1 MMQPHVYLQ
10 AWGKSDRVEGG
21 LWHPAVFHMLDV
33 AACAERLI
41 AASPRRQVVLARR
54 LGVEPD
60 ALTRAMVALV
70 GVHDLGKLSR
80 AFQSKAS
87 WLWSQE
93 LLGPPPREDARPN
106 RRHDELLFA
115 WMRKRCDSRRGMI
128 DVMAWPMFAGWGCSG
143 HAWGCVSPILGGVAG
158 HHGEPVDAGGLDSR
172 TLAIVV
178 GERAEDAAAR
188 FLEDWFALVDAPP
201 LPALDPAA
209 AGALGW
215 AFSGL
220 TVAADWLGSN
230 PAFFPLTIATGAA
243 VDVPL
248 DRYWIERARPHARDA
263 VAAAGLEPV
272 SPSRNSTVLALA
284 RIADPRPLQSVA
296 ETIDLPEGP
305 ILAIVEDVTG
315 AGKTEA
321 ALVLAHRLMRRGD
334 AGGLYMAMP
343 TMATANAMFDRLG
356 EHLGRLFEPLGEKPS
371 LTLAHGK
378 AKLNPAFRRPTLP
391 VQDEPDLG
399 GDEPAPVGAVCA
411 DWIADDR
418 RKAFLAHVG
427 AGTID
432 QALLGVLPARYQSLR
447 LFGLGD
453 RVLILDEAH
462 AYDAFTGEL
471 MANLVRFQA
480 AMGGSTIL
488 MSATLP
494 DGTRRRL
501 GSAYRQGRGVANGA
515 PERGDPAD
523 AYPLISV
530 ASESGLDRVKV
541 APVASLC
548 RRVAVERLAGVP
560 DAEDR
565 LVAAHGAGA
574 AVAYVRNSVQDAVET
589 ATHLCA
595 AGLDP
600 LLFHARF
607 AMGDRAKIEDD
618 VRRLYGRDADPTKRT
633 ARPLVATQ
641 VVEQSLDLDFDLL
654 LTDLAPI
661 DLLLQRAGRV
671 WRHMAERPAAARPF
685 SVPTLGVVSPDPDGP
700 IGADWIAGVL
710 PLTGLVYEDHGL
722 LWRSAR
728 VLFGAG
734 AIEAPGDLRAF
745 VEAVYADQPGPSL
758 ATPASLAR
766 NEAKALGEDYGERSH
781 ARQVSLKYE
790 EGYTRS
796 TAWLDEAKVMTRLGE
811 PRVTLRLARED
822 AGAIVPWF
830 PDRQEGRAWAL
841 SEVDVPARRLKE
853 VAVRER
859 CRAGVQ
865 RARAGFGR
873 FDKDVPLAVLEP
885 DGEGAWRAKGVD
897 QQDRPVT
904 LRYSRT
910 LGLRVEQSLSG

>member
-1 MMQPHVYLQ
+1 MDAAARRYLH

-41 AASPRRQVVLARR
+41 AAGPGRHAVLAGRLGVAPDVLAR
-54 LGVEPD
+54 
-60 ALTRAMVALV
+60 ALVALV
-70 GVHDLGKLSR
+70 GVHDLGKLSV
-80 AFQSKAS
+80 AFQCKVS
-87 WLWSQE
+87 WLWREE
-93 LLGPPPREDARPN
+93 LLGPPPRDAARPN

-115 WMRKRCDSRRGMI
+115 WMRRGFGERRGMA
-128 DVMAWPMFAGWGCSG
+128 DMTAWPMFAGWGRSVRAWCSV
-143 HAWGCVSPILGGVAG
+143 WPILGGVAG
-158 HHGEPVDAGGLDSR
+158 HHGEPVDAEGLDDR
-172 TLAIVV
+172 GLALLV
-178 GERAEDAAAR
+178 GDRAEAAASR
-188 FLEDWFALVDAPP
+188 FLEDWFALVGA
-201 LPALDPAA
+201 PALPTLDQGAA
-209 AGALGW
+209 RALGW
-215 AFSGL
+215 TLSGL

-230 PAFFPLTIATGAA
+230 AAFFPLTFATGAA

-248 DRYWIERARPHARDA
+248 DRYWVERARPQARDA
-263 VAAAGLEPV
+263 VVAAGLEPV
-272 SPSRNSTVLALA
+272 PPSRNSTVLALA
-284 RIADPRPLQSVA
+284 GVADPRPLQSVA

-305 ILAIVEDVTG
+305 ILVIVEDVTG

-343 TMATANAMFDRLG
+343 TMATANAMFERLG
-356 EHLGRLFEPLGEKPS
+356 THLGRLFEPVGEKPS
-371 LTLAHGK
+371 LALAHGK
-378 AKLNPAFRRPTLP
+378 AALNPAFRRPTLP
-391 VQDEPDLG
+391 AVAEPGFG

-432 QALLGVLPARYQSLR
+432 QALLAVLPARYQSLR

-462 AYDAFTGEL
+462 AYDAYTGTL
-471 MANLVRFQA
+471 MENLVRFQA
-480 AMGGSTIL
+480 AMGGSTIV

-494 DGTRRRL
+494 AGTRRRL
-501 GSAYRQGRGVANGA
+501 GSAYRQGRGLGGDA
-515 PERGDPAD
+515 PERGDPAE

-530 ASESGLDRVKV
+530 ASGSGLDRVRV
-541 APVASLC
+541 APVESLR
-548 RRVAVERLAGVP
+548 RRVAVERLAGVAA
-560 DAEDR
+560 AEAR
-565 LVAAHGAGA
+565 LAAAHRAGA
-574 AVAYVRNSVQDAVET
+574 AVAYVRNSVGDAIDT
-589 ATHLCA
+589 AARLRA

-607 AMGDRAKIEDD
+607 AMGDRLAIESE
-618 VRRLYGRDADPTKRT
+618 VLERYGRSADPAKRK

-671 WRHMAERPAAARPF
+671 WRHMAERPAASRPF
-685 SVPTLGVVSPDPDGP
+685 PAPTLGVVSPDPYGP
-700 IGADWIAGVL
+700 VGTNWLAGAL
-710 PLTGLVYEDHGL
+710 PMTALVYDDHGL

-745 VEAVYADQPGPSL
+745 IEAVYADEPGPSL
-758 ATPASLAR
+758 VTPASLAR
-766 NEAKALGEDYGERSH
+766 NEDKAQGESYGERSL
-781 ARQVSLKYE
+781 ARQVSLDYG
-790 EGYTRS
+790 EGYAKS

-811 PRVTLRLARED
+811 PRLTLRLAREQGS
-822 AGAIVPWF
+822 AVVPLC
-830 PDRQEGRAWAL
+830 PDPEAERAWAL
-841 SEVDVPARRLKE
+841 SEVEVPARRLKE
-853 VAVRER
+853 VIVPER
-859 CRAGVQ
+859 CRAAVE
-865 RARAGFGR
+865 RVRAGFGR
-873 FDKDVPLAVLEP
+873 FDREIPVAVLEP
-885 DGEGAWRAKGVD
+885 DGEYRAAGLD

-910 LGLRVEQSLSG
+910 LGLRVG